1 MTAGEIS
8 SRFGMSQATV
18 SHHLSVLK
26 QADLVRI
33 QKDGKFIIYE
43 LNSSVFEDLLNW
55 ILMLKGNKS

>member
-1 MTAGEIS
+1 MTAGDIS